1 MTSKILS
8 HWLIALL
15 SEENDLSDFVCTR
28 KENDRQMKFSKL
40 SQFFFKLSDKIFQH
54 SLLPFVVGDFCII
67 RESIYFFTNICN
79 SAVRSAMLVSQVST
93 NQ

>member
-40 SQFFFKLSDKIFQH
+40 SQFFSSCLIRSFNILFF
-54 SLLPFVVGDFCII
+54 LLLWEISASFANQ
-67 RESIYFFTNICN
+67 SIFFTNICN
-79 SAVRSAMLVSQVST
+79 SAVRSAVLVSQVST